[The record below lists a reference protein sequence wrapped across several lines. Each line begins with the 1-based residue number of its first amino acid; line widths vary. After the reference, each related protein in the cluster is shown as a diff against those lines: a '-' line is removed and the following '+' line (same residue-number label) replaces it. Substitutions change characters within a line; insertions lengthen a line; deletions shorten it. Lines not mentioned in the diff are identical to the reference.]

1 MIDGG
6 AYLVLKSMYDIE
18 EEEIKKYD
26 EFYSIKKYATA

>member
-18 EEEIKKYD
+18 EEIKKYD